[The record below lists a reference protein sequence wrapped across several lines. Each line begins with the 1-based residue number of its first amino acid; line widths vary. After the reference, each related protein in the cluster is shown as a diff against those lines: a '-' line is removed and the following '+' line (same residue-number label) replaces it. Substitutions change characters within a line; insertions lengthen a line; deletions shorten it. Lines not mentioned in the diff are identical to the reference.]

1 MIAKLP
7 CKVDPK
13 NPEDPTLYRVISK
26 DIEAFAS
33 GDHIGLLLDYDEE
46 TWTFSKGGKRVYKGQ
61 FDYDLKDTDLY
72 ICVGFY
78 HSNKHQGSS
87 IQLVTARKGM

>member
-46 TWTFSKGGKRVYKGQ
+46 TWTFSKGGKRVY
-61 FDYDLKDTDLY
+61 
-72 ICVGFY
+72 
-78 HSNKHQGSS
+78 
-87 IQLVTARKGM
+87 